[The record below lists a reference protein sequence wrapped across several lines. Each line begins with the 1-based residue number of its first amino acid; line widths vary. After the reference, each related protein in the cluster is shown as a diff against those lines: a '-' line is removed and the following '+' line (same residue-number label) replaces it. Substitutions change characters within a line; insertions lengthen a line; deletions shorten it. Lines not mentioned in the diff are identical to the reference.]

1 MVARTADHD
10 GSGTKIA
17 GMDTTIDDSTR
28 RRLVL
33 VARSGYV
40 VSGLLHVAIGV
51 IAARIALGS
60 GGEASSSGA
69 LGTMA
74 SNPFGQSLLWVAV
87 LALVAL
93 GAWQLFQAWED
104 ARDGAA
110 GGLAGAKGDP
120 KDTGRDA
127 VSAVKNAAKGV
138 VYLALAFTTA
148 TFAAGG
154 SSSEDA
160 KSQDLT
166 ATVMGLPGGRWLIGA
181 VGLGV
186 VAVGVYHVVSGIT
199 GRFLENLH
207 GLPRPPGGRVARIL
221 GHVGYVAKGVA
232 LGVVGAL
239 FVIAAVQADPSD
251 AGGMD
256 KGLRTLGEQ
265 PFGQVLLIAV
275 GLGFVACGLFSVVRA
290 RYAAD

>member
-1 MVARTADHD
+1 
-10 GSGTKIA
+10 
-17 GMDTTIDDSTR
+17 MDTTIDDSTR

-69 LGTMA
+69 LGSVA
-74 SNPFGQSLLWVAV
+74 SNPFGQALLWVAV
-87 LALVAL
+87 VALVAL
-93 GAWQLFQAWED
+93 GAWQLFQAFED

-110 GGLAGAKGDP
+110 GGLASAKGDP

-138 VYLALAFTTA
+138 VYLALAVTTV

-154 SSSEDA
+154 SSSGDA
-160 KSQDLT
+160 KSQDVT
-166 ATVMGLPGGRWLIGA
+166 ATVMGFPGGRWLIGA
-181 VGLGV
+181 VGLAV
-186 VAVGVYHVVSGIT
+186 VAVGVYHVVSGVT
-199 GRFLENLH
+199 RRFLENLR
-207 GLPRPPGGRVARIL
+207 GLPRPPGGRVARVL
-221 GHVGYVAKGVA
+221 GQVGYVAKGVA
-232 LGVVGAL
+232 LGAVGAL
-239 FVIAAVQADPSD
+239 FVIAAVQADPGD

-256 KGLRTLGEQ
+256 KALKVLGGQ
-265 PFGQVLLIAV
+265 PFGQALLIAV
-275 GLGFVACGLFSVVRA
+275 GLGFVAYGAFQVVRA
-290 RYAAD
+290 RYASD

>member
-1 MVARTADHD
+1 M
-10 GSGTKIA
+10 IA
-17 GMDTTIDDSTR
+17 SVDTTIDASTR

-33 VARSGYV
+33 VARSGYA

-69 LGTMA
+69 LGTVA
-74 SNPFGQSLLWVAV
+74 SNPLGQALLWVAV
-87 LALVAL
+87 IALVAL
-93 GAWQLFQAWED
+93 GAWQLFQAWQD
-104 ARDGAA
+104 ARDGAS
-110 GGLAGAKGDP
+110 GGLTSAKGDP
-120 KDTGRDA
+120 KDTARDG
-127 VSAVKNAAKGV
+127 VSAVKNAAKGI

-148 TFAAGG
+148 TFATGG

-166 ATVMGLPGGRWLIGA
+166 ATVMGFPGGRWLIGA
-181 VGLGV
+181 VGLGI

-199 GRFLENLH
+199 GRFLESVR
-207 GLPRPPGGRVARIL
+207 GLPRPPGGRVARAL

-232 LGVVGAL
+232 LGVVGVL
-239 FVIAAVQADPSD
+239 FVIAAAQADPSD

-256 KGLRTLGEQ
+256 DALKALGGQ

-275 GLGFVACGLFSVVRA
+275 GLGFVAFGLFSVVRA